1 LERASGKTFT
11 NEEWEK
17 RELDFLSAHMFFTKF
32 AQREYG
38 DGQIENLRSIDK
50 QIRKREVRLSPKDEA
65 AIAKIK
71 IEQEKLTRQAEK
83 ELRPERGIETMF
95 KLLSR
100 NNLEIS
106 LQADRK
112 ADIIIHANALILS
125 FVVGFVISR
134 LDMNPELAVPG
145 FFLFLVSVVA
155 IICSILATRPMVHP
169 GSFSREDIN
178 NKQANLLFFG
188 HFYKMDFGDY
198 EWGIKKMMNSKEELY
213 ENIIRDTYLLGKG
226 TGRKY
231 ELLRV
236 SYNVFMYGLII
247 SIVLFAIAFI
257 SPEIFGGV
265 SQKLLEHGVGLQ

>member
-1 LERASGKTFT
+1 
-11 NEEWEK
+11 
-17 RELDFLSAHMFFTKF
+17 
-32 AQREYG
+32 
-38 DGQIENLRSIDK
+38 
-50 QIRKREVRLSPKDEA
+50 
-65 AIAKIK
+65 
-71 IEQEKLTRQAEK
+71 
-83 ELRPERGIETMF
+83 MF